1 MNEIKIVCIPGSHSN
16 VSIRQNTAAP
26 HWLGRKTDSLGTFPF
41 PPHPQCP
48 VLSWA
53 YEVYDRKKERR
64 QYGRFYAQKCIKHTT
79 KLKVITLSVRK
90 DSKAVDIVSVTVV
103 NLHAFTRHHPPSYTG
118 VITAGEKLHV
128 VYHREPS
135 HTVLMTCRTHI
146 SNISVKHCIST
157 VPQSLQMVTPSGEL

>member
-1 MNEIKIVCIPGSHSN
+1 MNQKLYVYLAP
-16 VSIRQNTAAP
+16 TAMSP
-26 HWLGRKTDSLGTFPF
+26 LGRIQQHHTDWAGRRIVWEHSPF
-41 PPHPQCP
+41 LQTLSVLSSP
-48 VLSWA
+48 VLMKSMTG
-53 YEVYDRKKERR
+53 KKKRR

-79 KLKVITLSVRK
+79 KLKVITVSVRK

-146 SNISVKHCIST
+146 SNISVKHCISP
-157 VPQSLQMVTPSGEL
+157 VPQSLQMVTPSGDL